1 MTKNKDLGAAVDYTP
16 APNPVGIS
24 LEGRMVK
31 LIPLAASHA
40 DALHQSFLEST
51 DHAIWDY
58 LPYGPFK
65 DAAAYGGW
73 ISEITA
79 PGDPY
84 FFAILDKTTD
94 RFTGVAS
101 YLRINPEAG
110 SIEVG
115 HINFSP
121 LLQSTIAATE
131 VMYVMMGWVFE
142 NGYRRYEWKCNAL
155 NLKSRA
161 AAQRLG
167 FSYEGVF
174 RQAGLS
180 KGRNRDTAWFGIIDK
195 EWPQLKAAFETWLR
209 PENFDEKCRQH
220 ERLSVLTTPIRV
232 ASDPALSD

>member
-1 MTKNKDLGAAVDYTP
+1 MTKNKDLGEAVDYTP

-24 LEGRMVK
+24 LEGRMVTLAP
-31 LIPLAASHA
+31 LIPSHA
-40 DALHQSFLEST
+40 DALHASFSEST
-51 DHAIWDY
+51 DGAIWDF

-65 DAAAYGGW
+65 DAAAYGCW
-73 ISEITA
+73 ITEMTA
-79 PGDPY
+79 AGDPY
-84 FFAILDKTTD
+84 FFAIRDKTTG
-94 RFTGVAS
+94 RFVGVAS

-131 VMYVMMGWVFE
+131 VMYVMMKWAFE

-155 NLKSRA
+155 NLRSRA

-174 RQAGLS
+174 RQAGVS

-195 EWPQLKAAFETWLR
+195 EWPQLKAVFETWLR
-209 PENFDEKCRQH
+209 AENFDEECRQK
-220 ERLSVLTTPIRV
+220 ERLSVLTAPIRA
-232 ASDPALSD
+232 ASDPALS